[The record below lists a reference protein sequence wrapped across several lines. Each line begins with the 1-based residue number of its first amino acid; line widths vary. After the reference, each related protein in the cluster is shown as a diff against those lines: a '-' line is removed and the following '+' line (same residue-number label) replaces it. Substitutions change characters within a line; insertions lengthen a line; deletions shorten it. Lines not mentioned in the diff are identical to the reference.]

1 MKKIFLLLLIVFF
14 GGMNAARAANFEA
27 IPRIEP
33 TSGSY
38 AFLSFTFLRI
48 LPESQEPNPCYG
60 QRDCM
65 LSVVMTLSS
74 SPRASVAL
82 AEANSSC
89 NTADCKTSTSTA
101 KTMGEL
107 APLVRYLGR
116 NGTNSTRDI
125 NQVGSWPLRLCF
137 GVAINGRWSGAFGC
151 GPEIPKTNSCDIL
164 DTNAIVDFGTF
175 SSDVTARQA
184 TGTIKINCASEA
196 YLRVKFNSNVTNMPL
211 SQDGR
216 MTASLKFRDL
226 IAGVGENYVKVPG
239 GNREIFID
247 GELRNNNTSHTGPF
261 SVPVVAIIEL
271 M

>member
-1 MKKIFLLLLIVFF
+1 MKKIFLVLIVFL
-14 GGMNAARAANFEA
+14 GGINVASSANFEA

-33 TSGSY
+33 VSGSS

-60 QRDCM
+60 QRNCM
-65 LSVVMTLSS
+65 LSVVMTLSN
-74 SPRASVAL
+74 SPRVSVAL

-125 NQVGSWPLRLCF
+125 NQIGNWPLRLCF
-137 GVAINGRWSGAFGC
+137 GVAINGNWGGPFGC
-151 GPEIPKTNSCDIL
+151 SPEIPRTNSCDIL
-164 DTNAIVDFGTF
+164 DTNAIVDFGSF

-184 TGTIKINCASEA
+184 TGSIKINCASEA
-196 YLRVKFNSNVTNMPL
+196 YLRVKFNSNVTNMSL

-216 MTASLKFRDL
+216 MSASLKFRDL

-239 GNREIFID
+239 GNREIYID

-261 SVPVVAIIEL
+261 SVPVVAIIEII
-271 M
+271 